1 MNNFNNLNIYRKI
14 RLEAKLIELKSQ
26 ELSKNQDNYVDLKKR
41 FEFKATYRKP
51 SSNKEV
57 EVTDNEK
64 NSDDSKTKSR
74 KDSTESQKESDPDM
88 DLENNPIAS
97 AAMAAAK
104 DTFKYLNFE
113 LFKHLLVITLT
124 T

>member
-1 MNNFNNLNIYRKI
+1 M
-14 RLEAKLIELKSQ
+14 
-26 ELSKNQDNYVDLKKR
+26 KKR
-41 FEFKATYRKP
+41 FEFKGTYRKP

-57 EVTDNEK
+57 EVIDNEK

-74 KDSTESQKESDPDM
+74 KDSTESQKESEPDM

-104 DTFKYLNFE
+104 DTFKYLIFE
-113 LFKHLLVITLT
+113 LFKIF
-124 T
+124 